1 MTHFGQSST
10 SKKSP
15 PTNSHQTEQPGE
27 QGSSK
32 CQICSADHS
41 VFKCQLLKG
50 KSDSER
56 FAFIKSKDLCA
67 NCLFQHPTNSCRSQ
81 RRCHICKKKHHTLLH
96 RKSNPV
102 KPEGNSTNQN
112 STKDKVEESQT
123 ESITHL
129 THPKV
134 ALSTG
139 GVLLATALI
148 TVVGE
153 NGLEVQARALIDP
166 CSQSSF
172 VSGSLCQRHRL
183 KSQKVH
189 IPIRGTGGS
198 IIATAT
204 KSSLIT
210 VKSRVYTEF
219 SCTVEVLIIPKVS
232 SYAPPSMV
240 TSLKLPHLE
249 GLRLADPQYM
259 CAAHIDVL
267 LGASVYSQII
277 EGSVVKGRADEPIAT
292 N

>member
-1 MTHFGQSST
+1 M
-10 SKKSP
+10 
-15 PTNSHQTEQPGE
+15 
-27 QGSSK
+27 
-32 CQICSADHS
+32 
-41 VFKCQLLKG
+41 
-50 KSDSER
+50 
-56 FAFIKSKDLCA
+56 
-67 NCLFQHPTNSCRSQ
+67 
-81 RRCHICKKKHHTLLH
+81 
-96 RKSNPV
+96 
-102 KPEGNSTNQN
+102 
-112 STKDKVEESQT
+112 
-123 ESITHL
+123 
-129 THPKV
+129 
-134 ALSTG
+134 
-139 GVLLATALI
+139 LLATALI

-172 VSGSLCQRHRL
+172 VSGSLSQRLRL

-277 EGSVVKGRADEPIAT
+277 KGSVVKGRADEPIAT
-292 N
+292 NSSLGWLLSGNTPGQNFNSSVTSLHISSDDNLDSILQKFWTQEEVAPCPPFTKEEQACDDHFARTHSRDSSGRFVVRLPFKGGRPSPTLRLGESFYRARSMLLNLEKRFERDPKLKEAYTNCLKDYEISNHDGLERSCT